1 MKTISIIQPDEFGSD
16 FKYEGG
22 LWHVRFPPGKPNI
35 DPASKDAGNAVRK
48 GTDGG
53 AYLGEDILC
62 AYAIT
67 QDNTTKKIHLY
78 QYPVGGVF
86 SPETA
91 TLVSTVNMVDLQAVF
106 DDVAIDG
113 SVITFTDADTGAKM
127 TIDTD
132 TLQRIDGI
140 TTASNVLQLTVLNG
154 ITNPELLL
162 VDYVGGTPN
171 PLAELV
177 DGDVGGTPNLLTE
190 SPAGLLV
197 DGDVVGEQI
206 AEGLGDAPLNTNL
219 YRYDSE
225 LKAIRHNV
233 NNNELLIPQIQILN
247 SKGDLVGLIDDIQVG
262 VTVYS
267 VVSDLDYSFFEN

>member
-22 LWHVRFPPGKPNI
+22 LWHIRFPPGNLNI
-35 DPASKDAGNAVRK
+35 DPASKDAGNAVRV

-53 AYLGEDILC
+53 AYLGEDMLC

-67 QDNTTKKIHLY
+67 QDNVTKKIHLY
-78 QYPVGGVF
+78 QYPVGSRF

-113 SVITFTDADTGAKM
+113 SVITFTDADTGSTM

-140 TTASNVLQLTVLNG
+140 TISSNVLKLTTLNG
-154 ITNPELLL
+154 VTDPELLL
-162 VDYVGGTPN
+162 AGSVNDS
-171 PLAELV
+171 
-177 DGDVGGTPNLLTE
+177 PNLLTK
-190 SPAGLLV
+190 STAGLLV
-197 DGDVVGEQI
+197 DGDVVGDQV
-206 AEGLGDAPLNTNL
+206 AQSLGGAPLNNNI

-225 LKAIRHNV
+225 LNAIRHNV
-233 NNNELLIPQIQILN
+233 NNNELSIPQIQILN
-247 SKGDLVGLIDDIQVG
+247 SKGELVGLIDDVETG
-262 VTVYS
+262 TTVYS
-267 VVSDLDYSFFEN
+267 AASDLDYSPFR

>member
-35 DPASKDAGNAVRK
+35 DPASKDVGNAVRE

-53 AYLGEDILC
+53 AYLGEDMLC

-113 SVITFTDADTGAKM
+113 TVLTFTDADTGQTL
-127 TIDTD
+127 TIDTN

-140 TTASNVLQLTVLNG
+140 TATRDLLKLTTLNG
-154 ITNPELLL
+154 VTSSEIQ
-162 VDYVGGTPN
+162 
-171 PLAELV
+171 LAGV
-177 DGDVGGTPNLLTE
+177 INDAPNLLTE
-190 SPAGLLV
+190 SSAGLLV
-197 DGDVVGEQI
+197 DGDVVGGQV
-206 AEGLGDAPLNTNL
+206 AVGLGDAPLNANI

-225 LKAIRHNV
+225 LNAIRHNV
-233 NNNELLIPQIQILN
+233 NNNELSITQIQILN
-247 SKGDLVGLIDDIQVG
+247 SKGELVGLIDDMIDDMEVG
-262 VTVYS
+262 ATVYS
-267 VVSDLDYSFFEN
+267 IAIDLDYSPFK

>member
-35 DPASKDAGNAVRK
+35 DPASKDAGNAVRH

-53 AYLGEDILC
+53 AYLGEDMLC

-78 QYPVGGVF
+78 QYPVGGSF

-113 SVITFTDADTGAKM
+113 SVITFTDADTGATM

-140 TTASNVLQLTVLNG
+140 TSASNVLKLATLNG
-154 ITNPELLL
+154 ETYPEIL
-162 VDYVGGTPN
+162 VAGPVNDS
-171 PLAELV
+171 
-177 DGDVGGTPNLLTE
+177 PNLLTKT
-190 SPAGLLV
+190 SDGLLV
-197 DGDVVGEQI
+197 DGDIVGYQV
-206 AEGLGDAPLNTNL
+206 ASGLGNASLNVNI

-225 LKAIRHNV
+225 LNAIRHNV

-247 SKGDLVGLIDDIQVG
+247 SKGELVGLIDDMETG
-262 VTVYS
+262 TSVYS
-267 VVSDLDYSFFEN
+267 VATPLDYSPFG

>member
-35 DPASKDAGNAVRK
+35 DPASKNVGNAVK
-48 GTDGG
+48 AGSDGG
-53 AYLGEDILC
+53 AYLGEDMLC

-78 QYPVGGVF
+78 QYPVGGSF

-127 TIDTD
+127 TIDTN

-140 TTASNVLQLTVLNG
+140 TSSSNVLKLTTLNG
-154 ITNPELLL
+154 VTTPEIL
-162 VDYVGGTPN
+162 VAGFVNDS
-171 PLAELV
+171 
-177 DGDVGGTPNLLTE
+177 PNLLTK
-190 SPAGLLV
+190 SATGLLV
-197 DGDVVGEQI
+197 DNSVVGKQV
-206 AEGLGDAPLNTNL
+206 AEGLGKAELNNNTYLYDKELNT
-219 YRYDSE
+219 
-225 LKAIRHNV
+225 IRHNV
-233 NNNELLIPQIQILN
+233 NGNELQIPQIKILN
-247 SKGDLVGLIDDIQVG
+247 SKGELVGLIDDLETG
-262 VTVYS
+262 ATVYS
-267 VVSDLDYSFFEN
+267 AASELDYSPFK

>member
-22 LWHVRFPPGKPNI
+22 LWHIRFPPGKPNI
-35 DPASKDAGNAVRK
+35 DPASKDAGNAVRV

-53 AYLGEDILC
+53 AYLGEDMLC

-67 QDNTTKKIHLY
+67 QDNVTKKIHLY
-78 QYPVGGVF
+78 QYPVGSSF

-113 SVITFTDADTGAKM
+113 SVITFTDADTGSTM

-140 TTASNVLQLTVLNG
+140 TTSSNVLKLTTLNG
-154 ITNPELLL
+154 VTNPELLL
-162 VDYVGGTPN
+162 AGYVN
-171 PLAELV
+171 
-177 DGDVGGTPNLLTE
+177 DSPNLLTK
-190 SPAGLLV
+190 STAGLLV
-197 DGDVVGEQI
+197 DGDVVGDQV
-206 AEGLGDAPLNTNL
+206 AQSLGGAPLNYNI

-225 LKAIRHNV
+225 LNAIRHNV
-233 NNNELLIPQIQILN
+233 NNNELSIPQIQILN
-247 SKGDLVGLIDDIQVG
+247 SKGELVGLIDDVETG
-262 VTVYS
+262 TTVYS
-267 VVSDLDYSFFEN
+267 AASELDYSFFK

>member
-35 DPASKDAGNAVRK
+35 DPASKDAGNAVRE

-53 AYLGEDILC
+53 AYLGEDMLC

-78 QYPVGGVF
+78 QYPVGGTF

-140 TTASNVLQLTVLNG
+140 TTASQVLQLTVLNG
-154 ITNPELLL
+154 VTNPELLL
-162 VDYVGGTPN
+162 AGAISG
-171 PLAELV
+171 A
-177 DGDVGGTPNLLTE
+177 PNLLTE
-190 SPAGLLV
+190 SAAGLLV
-197 DGDVVGEQI
+197 DGGVVGVQV
-206 AEGLGDAPLNTNL
+206 AEGLGDAPLNDNI

-225 LKAIRHNV
+225 LNAIRHNV

-247 SKGDLVGLIDDIQVG
+247 SKGDLVGLIDDMEVG
-262 VTVYS
+262 ATVYS
-267 VVSDLDYSFFEN
+267 SASDLDYNQFG

>member
-35 DPASKDAGNAVRK
+35 DPASKDAGNAVIA
-48 GTDGG
+48 GSDGG
-53 AYLGEDILC
+53 AYLGEDMLC

-67 QDNTTKKIHLY
+67 QDNVTKKIHLY
-78 QYPVGGVF
+78 QYPVGTSF

-113 SVITFTDADTGAKM
+113 TVLTFTDADTGAKM

-140 TTASNVLQLTVLNG
+140 TAARDVLKLTTLNG
-154 ITNPELLL
+154 VTSPEIQ
-162 VDYVGGTPN
+162 
-171 PLAELV
+171 LAGYIN
-177 DGDVGGTPNLLTE
+177 DAPNLLTE
-190 SPAGLLV
+190 SSAGLLV
-197 DGDVVGEQI
+197 DGDMVGMMV
-206 AEGLGDAPLNTNL
+206 GGSLGYANLNDNI
-219 YRYDSE
+219 YRYDHE
-225 LKAIRHNV
+225 LNAIRHNV
-233 NNNELLIPQIQILN
+233 NGNELQIPQIQILN
-247 SKGDLVGLIDDIQVG
+247 SKGELVGLIDDMETG
-262 VTVYS
+262 TTVYS
-267 VVSDLDYSFFEN
+267 AATPLDYSPFR

>member
-53 AYLGEDILC
+53 AYLGEDMLC

-67 QDNTTKKIHLY
+67 QDNVTKKIHLY
-78 QYPVGGVF
+78 QYPVGSRF

-113 SVITFTDADTGAKM
+113 SVITFTDADTGSTM

-140 TTASNVLQLTVLNG
+140 TTSSNVLKLTTLNG
-154 ITNPELLL
+154 VTDPELLIAG
-162 VDYVGGTPN
+162 YVN
-171 PLAELV
+171 
-177 DGDVGGTPNLLTE
+177 DSPNLLTK
-190 SPAGLLV
+190 STAGLLV
-197 DGDVVGEQI
+197 DVDVVGDQV
-206 AEGLGDAPLNTNL
+206 AQSLGGAPLNNNI

-225 LKAIRHNV
+225 LNAIRHNV
-233 NNNELLIPQIQILN
+233 NGNELQIPQIQILN
-247 SKGDLVGLIDDIQVG
+247 SKGDLVGLIDDLEVG
-262 VTVYS
+262 ATVYS
-267 VVSDLDYSFFEN
+267 AAEPLDYSPFQ

>member
-35 DPASKDAGNAVRK
+35 DPASKDAGNAVK
-48 GTDGG
+48 AGSDGG
-53 AYLGEDILC
+53 AYLGEDMLC

-67 QDNTTKKIHLY
+67 QDNVTKKIHLY
-78 QYPVGGVF
+78 QYPVGTSF

-113 SVITFTDADTGAKM
+113 TVLTFTDADTGAKL

-140 TTASNVLQLTVLNG
+140 TASRDVLKLTTLNG
-154 ITNPELLL
+154 VTSPEIQ
-162 VDYVGGTPN
+162 
-171 PLAELV
+171 LAGV
-177 DGDVGGTPNLLTE
+177 INDAPNLLTE

-197 DGDVVGEQI
+197 DGDMIGVAVSQRLSH
-206 AEGLGDAPLNTNL
+206 AELSANTYIYDHELN
-219 YRYDSE
+219 
-225 LKAIRHNV
+225 AIRHNV
-233 NNNELLIPQIQILN
+233 NGNELQIPQIQILN
-247 SKGDLVGLIDDIQVG
+247 SKGELVGLIDDMETG
-262 VTVYS
+262 TTVYS
-267 VVSDLDYSFFEN
+267 AATPLDYSPFR

>member
-35 DPASKDAGNAVRK
+35 DPASKDAGNAVK
-48 GTDGG
+48 AGSDGG
-53 AYLGEDILC
+53 AYLGEDMLC

-67 QDNTTKKIHLY
+67 QDNVTKKVHLY
-78 QYPVGGVF
+78 QYPVGTSF

-113 SVITFTDADTGAKM
+113 TVLTFTDADTGAKL

-140 TTASNVLQLTVLNG
+140 TATRDVLKLTTLNG
-154 ITNPELLL
+154 VTSPEIQ
-162 VDYVGGTPN
+162 
-171 PLAELV
+171 LAGV
-177 DGDVGGTPNLLTE
+177 INDAPNLLTE
-190 SPAGLLV
+190 SSAGLLV
-197 DGDVVGEQI
+197 DGGMVGVTV
-206 AEGLGDAPLNTNL
+206 AESLGQAELNANI
-219 YRYDSE
+219 YRYDHE
-225 LKAIRHNV
+225 LNAIRHNV
-233 NNNELLIPQIQILN
+233 NGNELQIPQIQILN
-247 SKGDLVGLIDDIQVG
+247 SKGELVGLIDDMETG
-262 VTVYS
+262 TSVYS
-267 VVSDLDYSFFEN
+267 AATPLDYSLFG

>member
-48 GTDGG
+48 GVDGG
-53 AYLGEDILC
+53 AYLGEDMLC

-140 TTASNVLQLTVLNG
+140 TTASSVLQLTVLNG

-162 VDYVGGTPN
+162 AGHVNDS
-171 PLAELV
+171 
-177 DGDVGGTPNLLTE
+177 PNLLTE

-197 DGDVVGEQI
+197 DGDVVGVRV
-206 AEGLGDAPLNTNL
+206 AEGLGGAPLNANI

-225 LKAIRHNV
+225 LNAIRHNV

-247 SKGDLVGLIDDIQVG
+247 SKGGLVGLIDDMEVG
-262 VTVYS
+262 ATVYS
-267 VVSDLDYSFFEN
+267 TASDLDYSFFK

>member
-35 DPASKDAGNAVRK
+35 DPASKNAGNAVK
-48 GTDGG
+48 TGSDGG
-53 AYLGEDILC
+53 AYLGEDMLC

-67 QDNTTKKIHLY
+67 QDNVTKKVHLY
-78 QYPVGGVF
+78 QYPVGTSF

-113 SVITFTDADTGAKM
+113 TVLTFTDADTGAKL

-140 TTASNVLQLTVLNG
+140 TAARDVLKLTTLNG
-154 ITNPELLL
+154 VTSPEIQ
-162 VDYVGGTPN
+162 
-171 PLAELV
+171 LAGV
-177 DGDVGGTPNLLTE
+177 INDAPNLLTE
-190 SPAGLLV
+190 SSAGLLV
-197 DGDVVGEQI
+197 DGDMVGETV
-206 AEGLGDAPLNTNL
+206 AESLGQAELNANT
-219 YRYDSE
+219 YRYDHE
-225 LKAIRHNV
+225 LNAIRHNV
-233 NNNELLIPQIQILN
+233 NGNELQIPQIQILN
-247 SKGDLVGLIDDIQVG
+247 SKGELVGLIDDMETG
-262 VTVYS
+262 TTVYS
-267 VVSDLDYSFFEN
+267 AATPLDYSPFG

>member
-22 LWHVRFPPGKPNI
+22 LWHIRFPPGKPNI
-35 DPASKDAGNAVRK
+35 DPASKDVGNAVRV

-53 AYLGEDILC
+53 AYLGEDMLC

-67 QDNTTKKIHLY
+67 QDNVTKKIHLY
-78 QYPVGGVF
+78 QYPVGSSF

-113 SVITFTDADTGAKM
+113 SVITFTDADTGSTM

-140 TTASNVLQLTVLNG
+140 TTSSNVLKLTTLNG
-154 ITNPELLL
+154 VTNPELL
-162 VDYVGGTPN
+162 VTGPVNDS
-171 PLAELV
+171 
-177 DGDVGGTPNLLTE
+177 PNLLTK
-190 SPAGLLV
+190 STAGLLV
-197 DGDVVGEQI
+197 DGDVVGDQV
-206 AEGLGDAPLNTNL
+206 AQSLGGAPLNNNI

-225 LKAIRHNV
+225 LNAIRHNV
-233 NNNELLIPQIQILN
+233 NNNELSIPQIQILN
-247 SKGDLVGLIDDIQVG
+247 SKGELVGLIDDVETG
-262 VTVYS
+262 TTVYS
-267 VVSDLDYSFFEN
+267 AASDLDYSPFK

>member
-16 FKYEGG
+16 FRYEGG

-35 DPASKDAGNAVRK
+35 DPASKDAGNAVK
-48 GTDGG
+48 AGSDGG
-53 AYLGEDILC
+53 AYLGEDMLC

-67 QDNTTKKIHLY
+67 QDNVTKKIHLY

-113 SVITFTDADTGAKM
+113 TVLTFTDADTGAKM

-140 TTASNVLQLTVLNG
+140 TAARDVLKLTTLNG
-154 ITNPELLL
+154 VTSPEIQ
-162 VDYVGGTPN
+162 
-171 PLAELV
+171 LAGAIN
-177 DGDVGGTPNLLTE
+177 DTPNLLTE
-190 SPAGLLV
+190 SSAGLLV
-197 DGDVVGEQI
+197 DGDVVGVTV
-206 AEGLGDAPLNTNL
+206 AESLGQAELNANI
-219 YRYDSE
+219 YRYDHE
-225 LKAIRHNV
+225 LNAIRHNV
-233 NNNELLIPQIQILN
+233 NGNELQIPQIQILN
-247 SKGDLVGLIDDIQVG
+247 SKGELVGLIDDMETG
-262 VTVYS
+262 TSVYS
-267 VVSDLDYSFFEN
+267 AATPLDYSPFG